1 LKAHDWHIV
10 RRSPLFEKL
19 PDSAVRALVGM
30 QTLAE
35 YDKGVVLHR
44 PGEASRSGFLILQG
58 IVKLLR
64 EGGSSSG
71 ALLAMHGPGSAF
83 FVGEAL
89 AGSVSTTTAEAVTP
103 TRVLVL
109 DAKQLRA
116 ALATDPKMSRAMMA
130 AAAGNLRQM
139 VAQIEE
145 LKTRTA
151 PVRLAN
157 FILGLSGARTGSD
170 EVALPYEKQLIAE
183 RLGVT
188 SVSLSRALRELA
200 QHGVSTRGDKIL
212 IDDVAALRAFAN

>member
-1 LKAHDWHIV
+1 MKAQDWEIV

-19 PDSAVRALVGM
+19 PDSTVWALVGT
-30 QTLAE
+30 QSLAKYE
-35 YDKGVVLHR
+35 KGVVLHH
-44 PGEASRSGFLILQG
+44 PGEATKSGFLILEG
-58 IVKLLR
+58 VVKLLC

-71 ALLAMHGPGSAF
+71 ALLAIHGPGSAF

-89 AGSVSTTTAEAVTP
+89 AGSLSTTTAEAVTR

-109 DAKQLRA
+109 DGERLRA
-116 ALATDPKMSRAMMA
+116 ALATDPKIARAMLA
-130 AAAGNLRQM
+130 AAAVNLRQM
-139 VAQIEE
+139 IDQIEE

-151 PVRLAN
+151 PVRLAK
-157 FILGLSGARTGSD
+157 FVLGLSGALSGSD

-212 IDDVAALRAFAN
+212 IHDVVALRAFAT